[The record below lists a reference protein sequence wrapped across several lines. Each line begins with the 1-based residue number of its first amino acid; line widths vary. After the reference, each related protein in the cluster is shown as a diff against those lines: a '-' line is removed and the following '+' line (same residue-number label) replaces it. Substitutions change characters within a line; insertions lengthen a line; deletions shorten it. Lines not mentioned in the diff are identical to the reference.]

1 MVSEP
6 EPFAEGSPSLV
17 TDVSGATWTPLF
29 RRKCSFDP
37 GYFFKV
43 MNNLI
48 LNPNINSSWLFR
60 ADILLERDG
69 TQALSQDIE
78 GEVDA
83 TSPIPVPILVQFTGF
98 RLDKLLVR
106 RLIPRNPQRDPPL
119 DQTCLIYHSNETGE
133 METSS
138 SMVVYKPH
146 VSSHSDVPFYH
157 PKVSAVAF
165 LHEWDAKSGEGT
177 VSIHYNFFDDYSS
190 SPKLVRTALH
200 LLSTLH
206 KHGEGAK
213 EGYVKRVQHDT
224 VIPQATVQSTYTRL
238 KKKYAR
244 KLIEGWVEVTDPTKH
259 CFEDLGIAAFLI
271 ELWAQMYRDSHFP
284 GFVDIGCGNGLLVH
298 ILRQEGYLG
307 WGFDA
312 RRRKSWDNFTDRID
326 PTSEKNTG
334 QSLRQL
340 VLLPS
345 VLQDQSQQYDELAQQ
360 VHDGMFPQ
368 GTFIISNHADEL
380 TPWTPVL
387 AAISDCPFIMIP
399 CCSHDLS
406 GARFRAAAPKDKG
419 KSTSAYS
426 SLVEWVKQIAYDC
439 GWNVE
444 TEMLRIPSTRNTGI
458 IGRHRPQESRLTDIM
473 SYGKKDEDA
482 DLGLVKVD
490 RTQVFQEARLF
501 NSSPIQP
508 RRCRILL
515 TKIALLLYT
524 GEKFPTNEA
533 TTLFFGISKLFQNK
547 DASLRQMVH
556 LVIKELANSAE
567 DIIMV
572 TSTIMKDT
580 GGSTDAIYRPN
591 AIRAL
596 CRIIDATTVQSIE
609 RVMKTAIVDKNPSV
623 SSAALVSSY
632 HLLPI
637 AKDVVRRWQS
647 ETQEAAASTKSSGG
661 FSLGFSSSSG
671 SLPVNNS
678 TMTQY
683 HAIGLLYQMRSHD
696 RMALVKMVQQF
707 GAAGAVKSPA
717 AIVMLVRL
725 AAQLAEEDQSLRKPM
740 MQLLD
745 GWLRHKSEMVN
756 FEAAKAICDM
766 RDVTDAEVTQAVHVL
781 QLFLSSPRAVTKF
794 AALRILH
801 NFASFKPNA
810 VNVCNP
816 DIEALIS
823 NANRSIATFA
833 ITTLLKTG
841 NEASVDRLMKQISS
855 FMSEITDEFKITIVE
870 AIRTLCLKFPS
881 KQAGM
886 LAFLSGILRDEGG
899 YEFKRAVVE
908 SMFDLI
914 KFVPDSKEDALA
926 HLCEFIEDCEFT
938 KLAVRI
944 LHLLG
949 LEGPKT
955 SQPTKYIRYIYNRV
969 VLENAIVRAAAVTAL
984 AKFGVGQKDP
994 EVKRS
999 VDVLLTRCLDDVDD
1013 EVRDRA
1019 ALNLRLM
1026 HEEDDLGERFIKNE
1040 NMFSLQYFEHQ
1051 LVTYVTSDDKS
1062 AFDIPFD
1069 ISKIPVVTR
1078 EQADAEDRT
1087 KKLTASTPSLKP
1099 PKTGPSKAP
1108 STGAE
1113 AQASA
1118 AAAAQK
1124 YAQELMSISYMKEFG
1139 GLLKSSS
1146 VVELTE
1152 AETEYVVTLVK
1163 HIFKEHIVLQYE
1175 IKNTLP
1181 STVLENVTV
1190 VATPSDEEELEEVFI
1205 IPAEKLETDE
1215 PGKVYVAFKKTG
1227 GEGSM
1232 PTSSFSNVLKFT
1244 SKEIDPT
1251 TNEPE
1256 ETGYDDEYEV
1266 AEFDLAG
1273 SDYVIPAF
1281 AGNFNHIWE
1290 QVGAA
1295 GEEAEETLQLSS
1307 MKSIAGMYLL
1317 SRDLVLRQP
1326 TDVMGSDATE
1336 QLAKALSLQPLEGT
1350 DVPISQTTHQLKL
1363 LGKTVNGGRVVANIR
1378 MAYSSKSGVTTKI
1391 TVRSEEENVAALI
1404 VASVA

>member
-1 MVSEP
+1 
-6 EPFAEGSPSLV
+6 
-17 TDVSGATWTPLF
+17 
-29 RRKCSFDP
+29 
-37 GYFFKV
+37 
-43 MNNLI
+43 
-48 LNPNINSSWLFR
+48 
-60 ADILLERDG
+60 
-69 TQALSQDIE
+69 
-78 GEVDA
+78 
-83 TSPIPVPILVQFTGF
+83 
-98 RLDKLLVR
+98 
-106 RLIPRNPQRDPPL
+106 
-119 DQTCLIYHSNETGE
+119 
-133 METSS
+133 
-138 SMVVYKPH
+138 
-146 VSSHSDVPFYH
+146 
-157 PKVSAVAF
+157 
-165 LHEWDAKSGEGT
+165 
-177 VSIHYNFFDDYSS
+177 
-190 SPKLVRTALH
+190 
-200 LLSTLH
+200 
-206 KHGEGAK
+206 
-213 EGYVKRVQHDT
+213 
-224 VIPQATVQSTYTRL
+224 
-238 KKKYAR
+238 
-244 KLIEGWVEVTDPTKH
+244 
-259 CFEDLGIAAFLI
+259 
-271 ELWAQMYRDSHFP
+271 
-284 GFVDIGCGNGLLVH
+284 
-298 ILRQEGYLG
+298 
-307 WGFDA
+307 
-312 RRRKSWDNFTDRID
+312 
-326 PTSEKNTG
+326 
-334 QSLRQL
+334 
-340 VLLPS
+340 
-345 VLQDQSQQYDELAQQ
+345 
-360 VHDGMFPQ
+360 
-368 GTFIISNHADEL
+368 
-380 TPWTPVL
+380 
-387 AAISDCPFIMIP
+387 
-399 CCSHDLS
+399 
-406 GARFRAAAPKDKG
+406 
-419 KSTSAYS
+419 
-426 SLVEWVKQIAYDC
+426 
-439 GWNVE
+439 
-444 TEMLRIPSTRNTGI
+444 
-458 IGRHRPQESRLTDIM
+458 M

-508 RRCRILL
+508 RRCRTLL
-515 TKIALLLYT
+515 TKILLLLYT

-547 DASLRQMVH
+547 DASLRQAVH
-556 LVIKELANSAE
+556 LCVKELASSAE

-572 TSTIMKDT
+572 TSTVMKDT

-647 ETQEAAASTKSSGG
+647 ETQEAAASTKSSSG

-671 SLPVNNS
+671 QLPANNS
-678 TMTQY
+678 TMPQY
-683 HAIGLLYQMRSHD
+683 HAIGLLYSMRMHD

-707 GAAGAVKSPA
+707 GAAGAVKSSA

-725 AAQLAEEDQSLRKPM
+725 AAQLAEEDPSLRKPM

-766 RDVTDAEVTQAVHVL
+766 RDVTDAEVSQAVHVL
-781 QLFLSSPRAVTKF
+781 QLFLTSPRAVTKF

-801 NFASFKPNA
+801 NFASFKSNA

-816 DIEALIS
+816 DIELLIS
-823 NANRSIATFA
+823 NSNRSIATFA

-841 NEASVDRLMKQISS
+841 NEASVDRLMKQISG

-914 KFVPDSKEDALA
+914 KFVPESKEDALA

-999 VDVLLTRCLDDVDD
+999 VEVLLTRCLDDVDD

-1026 HEEDDLGERFIKNE
+1026 HEDDAISEKFVKNDS
-1040 NMFSLQYFEHQ
+1040 MFSLPYFEHQ
-1051 LVTYVTSDDKS
+1051 LVMYVTSEDKS
-1062 AFDIPFD
+1062 AFDTPFD
-1069 ISKIPVVTR
+1069 ISQIPVVTR

-1087 KKLTASTPSLKP
+1087 KKLTATAPSLKP
-1099 PKTGPSKAP
+1099 PKVGPTKT
-1108 STGAE
+1108 STSGAE
-1113 AQASA
+1113 AAASA
-1118 AAAAQK
+1118 TAAAQR
-1124 YAQELMSISYMKEFG
+1124 YAQELMQIPEMKEFG
-1139 GLLKSSS
+1139 SVLKSSP

-1152 AETEYVVTLVK
+1152 SEMEYVVTVVK
-1163 HIFKEHIVLQYE
+1163 HIFKEHIVFQYE
-1175 IKNTLP
+1175 IKNTLQA
-1181 STVLENVTV
+1181 TVLENVSV
-1190 VATPSDEEELEEVFI
+1190 VATPSEEEELEEVFI
-1205 IPAEKLETDE
+1205 IQAEKLPTDE
-1215 PGKVYVAFKKTG
+1215 PGKVYVAFKKVG

-1232 PTSSFSNVLKFT
+1232 PVSSFSNILKFT

-1256 ETGYDDEYEV
+1256 ATGYDDEYEV

-1273 SDYVIPAF
+1273 SDYVVPTF
-1281 AGNFNHIWE
+1281 ASNFNHIWE

-1307 MKSIAGMYLL
+1307 MKSIAE
-1317 SRDLVLRQP
+1317 
-1326 TDVMGSDATE
+1326 ATE
-1336 QLAKALSLQPLEGT
+1336 QLAKVLSLQPLEGT
-1350 DVPISQTTHQLKL
+1350 DVPVNQTTHTLKL
-1363 LGKTVNGGRVVANIR
+1363 LGKTVGGGRVVANVR

-1391 TVRSEEENVAALI
+1391 TVRSEEEGVASLV

>member
-1 MVSEP
+1 
-6 EPFAEGSPSLV
+6 
-17 TDVSGATWTPLF
+17 
-29 RRKCSFDP
+29 
-37 GYFFKV
+37 
-43 MNNLI
+43 
-48 LNPNINSSWLFR
+48 
-60 ADILLERDG
+60 
-69 TQALSQDIE
+69 
-78 GEVDA
+78 
-83 TSPIPVPILVQFTGF
+83 
-98 RLDKLLVR
+98 
-106 RLIPRNPQRDPPL
+106 
-119 DQTCLIYHSNETGE
+119 
-133 METSS
+133 
-138 SMVVYKPH
+138 
-146 VSSHSDVPFYH
+146 
-157 PKVSAVAF
+157 
-165 LHEWDAKSGEGT
+165 
-177 VSIHYNFFDDYSS
+177 
-190 SPKLVRTALH
+190 
-200 LLSTLH
+200 
-206 KHGEGAK
+206 
-213 EGYVKRVQHDT
+213 
-224 VIPQATVQSTYTRL
+224 
-238 KKKYAR
+238 
-244 KLIEGWVEVTDPTKH
+244 
-259 CFEDLGIAAFLI
+259 
-271 ELWAQMYRDSHFP
+271 
-284 GFVDIGCGNGLLVH
+284 
-298 ILRQEGYLG
+298 
-307 WGFDA
+307 
-312 RRRKSWDNFTDRID
+312 
-326 PTSEKNTG
+326 
-334 QSLRQL
+334 
-340 VLLPS
+340 
-345 VLQDQSQQYDELAQQ
+345 
-360 VHDGMFPQ
+360 
-368 GTFIISNHADEL
+368 
-380 TPWTPVL
+380 
-387 AAISDCPFIMIP
+387 
-399 CCSHDLS
+399 
-406 GARFRAAAPKDKG
+406 
-419 KSTSAYS
+419 
-426 SLVEWVKQIAYDC
+426 
-439 GWNVE
+439 
-444 TEMLRIPSTRNTGI
+444 
-458 IGRHRPQESRLTDIM
+458 M

-508 RRCRILL
+508 RKCRILL

-524 GEKFPTNEA
+524 GDKFPTNEA

-580 GGSTDAIYRPN
+580 GGSTDVIYRPN

-596 CRIIDATTVQSIE
+596 CRIIDASTVQSIE

-671 SLPVNNS
+671 ALPVNSS

-740 MQLLD
+740 MTLLD

-801 NFASFKPNA
+801 NFASFKPQA
-810 VNVCNP
+810 VHTCNP

-823 NANRSIATFA
+823 NSNRSIATFA

-841 NEASVDRLMKQISS
+841 NEASVDRLMKQISG

-1026 HEEDDLGERFIKNE
+1026 HEEDDMGERFIKNE
-1040 NMFSLQYFEHQ
+1040 NMFSLPYFEHQ
-1051 LVTYVTSDDKS
+1051 LVMYVTSDDKS
-1062 AFDIPFD
+1062 AFEIPFD

-1087 KKLTASTPSLKP
+1087 KKLTATTPSLKP
-1099 PKTGPSKAP
+1099 PKTGPAKLAP
-1108 STGAE
+1108 TGAE

-1118 AAAAQK
+1118 AAAAHK
-1124 YAQELMSISYMKEFG
+1124 YAQELMAIPYLKEFG
-1139 GLLKSSS
+1139 GLLKSSP
-1146 VVELTE
+1146 VIELTE
-1152 AETEYVVTLVK
+1152 AETEYVVTVVK
-1163 HIFKEHIVLQYE
+1163 HIFKEHVVLQYE
-1175 IKNTLP
+1175 VKNTLP
-1181 STVLENVTV
+1181 ATVLENVSV
-1190 VATPSDEEELEEVFI
+1190 VATASDEEELEEAFI
-1205 IPAEKLETDE
+1205 IPVEKLETDE
-1215 PGKVYVAFKKTG
+1215 PGKIYVAFKKVS
-1227 GEGSM
+1227 GEGSL

-1266 AEFDLAG
+1266 GDFDLSG
-1273 SDYVIPAF
+1273 SDYVIPTF

-1295 GEEAEETLQLSS
+1295 GEEAEETLQLSG
-1307 MKSIAGMYLL
+1307 MKSIA
-1317 SRDLVLRQP
+1317 
-1326 TDVMGSDATE
+1326 DATE
-1336 QLAKALSLQPLEGT
+1336 QLTKALSLQPLEGT
-1350 DVPISQTTHQLKL
+1350 DVPVNQTTHQLKL

-1391 TVRSEEENVAALI
+1391 VVRSEEENVAAMV